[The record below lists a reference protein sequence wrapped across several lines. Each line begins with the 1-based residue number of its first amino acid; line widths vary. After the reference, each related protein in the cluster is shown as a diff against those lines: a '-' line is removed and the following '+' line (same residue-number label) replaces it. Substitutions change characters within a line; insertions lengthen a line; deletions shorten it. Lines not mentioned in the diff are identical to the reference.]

1 MVRTPQFHC
10 QGPGFDFW
18 LEYQDPTSLAMR
30 PRKKEQKKYGPLSE
44 PVFPADSHMQNPGAI
59 TKLLP
64 SQSLP
69 ELISLTEAL
78 NAVENMTEHSHGGVK
93 P

>member
-1 MVRTPQFHC
+1 
-10 QGPGFDFW
+10 
-18 LEYQDPTSLAMR
+18 MR

-44 PVFPADSHMQNPGAI
+44 PVFPADSQMQNPGANM
-59 TKLLP
+59 KLLP

-78 NAVENMTEHSHGGVK
+78 NTIENMTEHSHGDVK
-93 P
+93 S

>member
-1 MVRTPQFHC
+1 
-10 QGPGFDFW
+10 
-18 LEYQDPTSLAMR
+18 MR

-44 PVFPADSHMQNPGAI
+44 LVFPADSHMQNPGAI
-59 TKLLP
+59 TKSLP

-69 ELISLTEAL
+69 ELIFLTEAL
-78 NAVENMTEHSHGGVK
+78 NTIENMTEDSHRGVK

>member
-1 MVRTPQFHC
+1 
-10 QGPGFDFW
+10 
-18 LEYQDPTSLAMR
+18 MR
-30 PRKKEQKKYGPLSE
+30 PGKKDKKNYGPLSE
-44 PVFPADSHMQNPGAI
+44 PVFPADSHMQNPRAI

-78 NAVENMTEHSHGGVK
+78 NTIENMTEHSHGGVK
-93 P
+93 S